1 MIKNISWESLVW
13 IIIWVFI
20 LSFIIL
26 WVTNLLINSQA
37 IINTYEN
44 KKIISILKNNT
55 ENIVKKIDTSKVN
68 ETEIFYINKN
78 TTTNQFE
85 VFTWSTNYT
94 YKYIDQYW
102 INVTDLTNFQWNIYS
117 RILWVERADNSVWE
131 NHQII
136 KVSIKELIKK

>member
-1 MIKNISWESLVW
+1 MIKNTFWESLIW

-26 WVTNLLINSQA
+26 GVTNLLINSKL
-37 IINTYEN
+37 IIDTYEN

-55 ENIVKKIDTSKVN
+55 ENIIKKIDTSNIN
-68 ETEIFYINKN
+68 ETEIFYLNKN
-78 TTTNQFE
+78 TSTKEFE
-85 VFTWSTNYT
+85 IFTWSTNYV

-102 INVTDLTNFQWNIYS
+102 NKVDDLANFEWNIYS
-117 RILWVERADNSVWE
+117 RILWVERDDNTIWE

-136 KVSIKELIKK
+136 KVSLKKLLKK